1 MKFEIESKF
10 NVNDRVEF
18 GDRIVRRGV
27 VAEVMLRKYACG
39 YHMLYLIELING
51 GSIFRDEDGLRPDE
65 AAEKA

>member
-27 VAEVMLRKYACG
+27 VAEVVLHKYAGG
-39 YHMLYLIELING
+39 YRMLYLIELING
-51 GSIFRDEDGLRPDE
+51 GSIFRDEDDLRPDE
-65 AAEKA
+65 AAEEA